1 MTYNGFLEMIKDRA
15 QERLG
20 KLYNVSI
27 ENCWM
32 GMRRPA
38 HKDFS
43 SCISEGISI

>member
-27 ENCWM
+27 EKLLD
-32 GMRRPA
+32 GYEA
-38 HKDFS
+38 
-43 SCISEGISI
+43 SCA